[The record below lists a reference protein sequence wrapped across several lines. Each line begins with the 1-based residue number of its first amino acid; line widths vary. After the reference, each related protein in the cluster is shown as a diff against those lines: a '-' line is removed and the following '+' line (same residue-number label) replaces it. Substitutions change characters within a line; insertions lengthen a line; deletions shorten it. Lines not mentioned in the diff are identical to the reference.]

1 MWEEV
6 TQDLCEEHS
15 HETGCTG
22 HTDTRPVRLLSSG
35 CTWKQNWDPRA
46 SQLADPYPPTF
57 PDHRFGGS
65 STHLGVGGGNE
76 QCWKGCENSY
86 FVHTGQ
92 MRGFASHSASMTLRH
107 CSSNCKLF
115 SYSLMMDCSARQ
127 SRAGVSLHHLG
138 ALSQVL
144 EDVLS
149 KASSTQEKYEG
160 KTTLRSLDIHCYVRP
175 HLTGSFPS
183 CLSAS
188 FWSHEATGVQLKKCQ
203 AAEESWQAR
212 VSDARPTWISLSH
225 LFASVPRL
233 SPYCSECVCSSTQ
246 QICKKA

>member
-22 HTDTRPVRLLSSG
+22 HTDTRPVRLLPSG

-46 SQLADPYPPTF
+46 LQLADPYPPTF
-57 PDHRFGGS
+57 PDHRVGGS
-65 STHLGVGGGNE
+65 SSHLGVGGGNE

-127 SRAGVSLHHLG
+127 RRAGVAPCITSG
-138 ALSQVL
+138 TLSRVL
-144 EDVLS
+144 EDSFS
-149 KASSTQEKYEG
+149 KASSTQETNEG
-160 KTTLRSLDIHCYVRP
+160 KTTLQSLDIHCCVRP
-175 HLTGSFPS
+175 PLTGSFPS

-188 FWSHEATGVQLKKCQ
+188 FWSDEATGRELKKCQ
-203 AAEESWQAR
+203 AAEESWQR
-212 VSDARPTWISLSH
+212 HVFLMPGPSGY
-225 LFASVPRL
+225 V
-233 SPYCSECVCSSTQ
+233 
-246 QICKKA
+246 